1 MRRLFFLFFS
11 FPLFLF
17 SDGLQQDI
25 NQATAIIRQFQSIP
39 ESGIPGEILRNAKGL
54 AIFKVLKGGFIFS
67 GRVGRGIV
75 IAKTPDGWSAPSA
88 IGLGGVGYGLQIGGQ
103 ITDFVI
109 VLNTQA
115 AVDAFSRGGNITL
128 GGDVSI
134 AAGPVGRSVEAG
146 ISVPLAAMYSYSRSK
161 GLFAGVSL
169 EGTVLVE
176 RGGVNESFYGRPVS
190 ARELLSGDVPQPK
203 SAKGLYNQLNRFSKN

>member
-1 MRRLFFLFFS
+1 MRRLFFLFFC
-11 FPLFLF
+11 FPMILF
-17 SDGLQQDI
+17 SDSLQQDI
-25 NQATAIIRQFQSIP
+25 NQATTIIQQFQSIP
-39 ESGIPGEILRNAKGL
+39 ESGIPREILGNAKGL
-54 AIFKVLKGGFIFS
+54 AIIKVLKGGFIFS

-75 IAKTPDGWSAPSA
+75 IAKTSDGWSAPSA

-115 AVDAFSRGGNITL
+115 AVDAFSSGGNVTL

-146 ISVPLAAMYSYSRSK
+146 ISVPFAAMYSYSRSK

-176 RGGVNESFYGRPVS
+176 RGGVNESFYGRPIS

-203 SAKGLYNQLNRFSKN
+203 SAKGLYNLLNRFSKN